1 MIKFG
6 TLLNSRPSARED
18 FLRMVQIINGS
29 GEKEGVVLDFEGVEI
44 MTPSYADELMSS
56 LKQKYGQDKV
66 SVENVKTMAVKDT
79 LEAIQNEP
87 RKV

>member
-6 TLLNSRPSARED
+6 SLLNSRPSARED
-18 FLRMVQIINGS
+18 FLRMLQIINGS

-44 MTPSYADELMSS
+44 MTPSYADELVSS
-56 LKQKYGQDKV
+56 LKGRYGQDKV
-66 SVENVKTMAVKDT
+66 VIENARTAAVHDT
-79 LEAIQNEP
+79 LQAIENEP